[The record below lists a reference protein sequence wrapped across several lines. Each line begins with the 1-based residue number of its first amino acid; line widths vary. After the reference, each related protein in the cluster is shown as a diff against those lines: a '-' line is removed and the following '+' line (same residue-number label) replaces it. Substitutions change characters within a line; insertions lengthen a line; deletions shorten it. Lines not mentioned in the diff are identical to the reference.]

1 MLSVLAAGL
10 GFSTAPNHESDSGLL
25 CICGNYPLMALT
37 EEMRSSENME
47 TVHIMTF
54 GADEFVMPN
63 EGGVHNGDCATA
75 EAHGF
80 NVGEGHF
87 MPVHTVHGYDC
98 SGAKMGGHGDHMG
111 GHGDHMG
118 DM

>member
-25 CICGNYPLMALT
+25 CICGNYPLLALT

-80 NVGEGHF
+80 DMGEDVA
-87 MPVHTVHGYDC
+87 PVHTVHGYDC
-98 SGAKMGGHGDHMG
+98 SGPKMGGHEE
-111 GHGDHMG
+111 GHHMG